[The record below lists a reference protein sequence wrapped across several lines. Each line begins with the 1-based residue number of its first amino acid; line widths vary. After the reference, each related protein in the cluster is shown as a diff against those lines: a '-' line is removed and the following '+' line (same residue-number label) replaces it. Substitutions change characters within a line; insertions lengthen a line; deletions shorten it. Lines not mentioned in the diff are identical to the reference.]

1 MKGTQEEWHTQCPHC
16 HQYSYIHFNDIKFD
30 KEKFKDENGETNYTV
45 RNSRWQCPVC
55 QRETPEYEAKR
66 LPAKWVVKNER
77 ALQNGVRSFRLN
89 AFMSPWSDWNDI
101 ALTFLQAKD
110 DPELLKVFHNTMLGE
125 SWELRDRNGVPEKLH
140 ERREH
145 YNAEVPSGVLVLTM
159 GVDTQDNRLEYEVV
173 GWSREEESW
182 GISRGIIPGRPDS
195 PAVWE
200 EIDNLLDREWRMKNG
215 MKMRILATFVDSG
228 GHFTQEVYKECAK
241 REGKRVW
248 AVKGDG
254 GEGKP
259 YVRQMKTSA
268 RNADSAKLMIGV
280 DSGKAAIMHATTV
293 EEVGPRYMHF
303 PVDYRCGY
311 DMEYFRGLCSEKMVI
326 RRVRG
331 QSVASW
337 EKTYERNEPLDCR
350 NYARAAFRFFHWDFN
365 KLEKMLLGVTEEPT
379 MTKAQAEKKKSRRI
393 ISSGIKV

>member
-1 MKGTQEEWHTQCPHC
+1 
-16 HQYSYIHFNDIKFD
+16 
-30 KEKFKDENGETNYTV
+30 
-45 RNSRWQCPVC
+45 
-55 QRETPEYEAKR
+55 
-66 LPAKWVVKNER
+66 
-77 ALQNGVRSFRLN
+77 
-89 AFMSPWSDWNDI
+89 
-101 ALTFLQAKD
+101 
-110 DPELLKVFHNTMLGE
+110 
-125 SWELRDRNGVPEKLH
+125 
-140 ERREH
+140 
-145 YNAEVPSGVLVLTM
+145 M

-293 EEVGPRYMHF
+293 EVVGPRYMHF
-303 PVDYRCGY
+303 PMDYRCGY

-350 NYARAAFRFFHWDFN
+350 NYARAAFRFFNWDFN
-365 KLEKMLLGVTEEPT
+365 KLERMLLGITEEAP
-379 MTKAQAEKKKSRRI
+379 MTKAQAEKKKPRRV

>member
-1 MKGTQEEWHTQCPHC
+1 
-16 HQYSYIHFNDIKFD
+16 
-30 KEKFKDENGETNYTV
+30 
-45 RNSRWQCPVC
+45 
-55 QRETPEYEAKR
+55 
-66 LPAKWVVKNER
+66 
-77 ALQNGVRSFRLN
+77 
-89 AFMSPWSDWNDI
+89 MSPWSDWNDI
-101 ALTFLQAKD
+101 ALNLPASQGRSRTAQSVSQHHAWAKAGSCA
-110 DPELLKVFHNTMLGE
+110 TAAA
-125 SWELRDRNGVPEKLH
+125 VPEKLH

-280 DSGKAAIMHATTV
+280 DAGKAAIMHATTV
-293 EEVGPRYMHF
+293 GSWSAPGTQLPHGLPLRLRYE
-303 PVDYRCGY
+303 C
-311 DMEYFRGLCSEKMVI
+311 
-326 RRVRG
+326 
-331 QSVASW
+331 SVAFV
-337 EKTYERNEPLDCR
+337 P
-350 NYARAAFRFFHWDFN
+350 
-365 KLEKMLLGVTEEPT
+365 
-379 MTKAQAEKKKSRRI
+379 RRW
-393 ISSGIKV
+393 